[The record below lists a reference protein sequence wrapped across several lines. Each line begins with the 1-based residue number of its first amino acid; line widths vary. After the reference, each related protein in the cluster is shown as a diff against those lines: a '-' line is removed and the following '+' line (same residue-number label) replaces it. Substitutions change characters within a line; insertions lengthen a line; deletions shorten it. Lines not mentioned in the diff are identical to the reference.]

1 MNSINLLK
9 SCEKRIW
16 TSGSGVSLGYDQ
28 VFDEIL
34 KYSKKD
40 CKIFIGSDS
49 AMYKKQITFCSAICI
64 HGNSRISKY
73 FFNKYKVNEG
83 LFPNLISRILE
94 ETRLS
99 LDIANNLV
107 TEREIPNNLIEVHL
121 DVSPFEAKTKTSKF
135 SDMLKG
141 YVSGAGFNYQ
151 LKPFAWASQS
161 VADKH
166 SK

>member
-1 MNSINLLK
+1 MNSTNLLE
-9 SCEKRIW
+9 SCEKRKW
-16 TSGSGVSLGYDQ
+16 TSGSGASLDYNQ
-28 VFDEIL
+28 VFNEIL
-34 KYSKKD
+34 KYTKKD

-64 HGNSRISKY
+64 HASSKVSKY
-73 FFNKYKVNEG
+73 FFNKYKVNET

-107 TEREIPNNLIEVHL
+107 VEHKIPNSLIEVHL